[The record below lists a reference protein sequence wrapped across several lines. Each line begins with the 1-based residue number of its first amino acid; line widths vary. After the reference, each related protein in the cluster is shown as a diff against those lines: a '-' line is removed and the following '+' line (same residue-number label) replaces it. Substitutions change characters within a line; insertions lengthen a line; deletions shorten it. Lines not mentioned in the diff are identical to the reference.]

1 MVLKKIQKFARK
13 AQKKYEEIK
22 KSSTQPV
29 EETVPKPVVKKVKI
43 EKRLVRISLGDITKA
58 ILIAILLGTLG
69 YLVYQ
74 IKDIIII
81 FFVSLL
87 FATALDPTIDRL
99 QRFRIPRSISV
110 IIIFIL
116 LITGFVLFIGNLIP
130 ILSKELLDL
139 GLTAQN
145 LINNLLTGKIEMPGY
160 LEWLNPIIQDTF
172 GGVNT
177 NSLTTNLQNYL
188 IQFGEELRSVAGNA
202 FKTLIAISNGLG
214 NAILV
219 LLLTYFMIVDEVVID
234 KFVLSLFPKKY
245 GPYITAKSGTIKK
258 KVGEWLRGQIIL
270 MFAVGILTYIGLV
283 LIGVE
288 YAFTLGIFAGVTELI
303 PVIGPIIGLIAAI
316 PIAANQS
323 GEIVIAVIILYFVI
337 QRLENNLLVPMIMK
351 QATGLHPI
359 IVLFV
364 MLVGFEFMGILGIII
379 SVPVAAVGVIFLEDY
394 LKRDK

>member
-1 MVLKKIQKFARK
+1 MVLKKIHKFAKK
-13 AQKKYEEIK
+13 AQKKYQEIK
-22 KSSTQPV
+22 NASSNSIELEIQ
-29 EETVPKPVVKKVKI
+29 KPVIKKVKI
-43 EKRLVRISLGDITKA
+43 EERFIKISLTDVTKV

-69 YLVYQ
+69 YLTYQ
-74 IKDIIII
+74 IRDVIII

-99 QRFRIPRSISV
+99 EKYRIPRSLSAIV
-110 IIIFIL
+110 IFIL
-116 LITGFVLFIGNLIP
+116 IITGFVLFIGNLIP
-130 ILSKELLDL
+130 ILSRELLDL

-145 LINNLLTGKIEMPGY
+145 LVNNLLTGKIEMPRY

-177 NSLTTNLQNYL
+177 NSLTSNLQSYL

-202 FKTLIAISNGLG
+202 FKTIIAVSNGLG

-219 LLLTYFMIVDEVVID
+219 ILLTYFMIVDEVVID
-234 KFVLSLFPKKY
+234 KFTLSLFPKKY
-245 GPYITAKSGTIKK
+245 DAYITAKSTTIKK
-258 KVGEWLRGQIIL
+258 KVGDWLRGQIIL

-288 YAFTLGIFAGVTELI
+288 YAFTLGIVAGVTELI

-359 IVLFV
+359 VVLFV
-364 MLVGFEFMGILGIII
+364 MLVGFEFMGLLGIII
-379 SVPVAAVGVIFLEDY
+379 SIPVAAVAVIFLEDY
-394 LKRDK
+394 LKREK